1 MANFDCILYA
11 TLTFD
16 LLTLESCPCC

>member
-1 MANFDCILYA
+1 MTKISGFV

-16 LLTLESCPCC
+16 LLIEWDRVLGWT

>member
-1 MANFDCILYA
+1 MPPHTVPV

-16 LLTLESCPCC
+16 LLTWKVVT

>member
-1 MANFDCILYA
+1 MRQKRYLHFRRRDA

-16 LLTLESCPCC
+16 LLTWPG